1 MQLTCYRIEPS
12 HWLYRLMSVCALCLA
27 FCLPISISVY
37 SIGLRLLVVFAFF
50 ILNFKD
56 YCRQVFMNPLTGFIL
71 AFFCVLL
78 LGQTYSHNV
87 QYGWVD
93 LHRYSKL
100 ICLPLLMPLF
110 MNEKLRSKMID
121 AFVLGV
127 SVVVLLTYLK
137 VLHLYDFSPGALPGV
152 GFTNHID
159 TSFVVALACFF
170 VFRAIDWSQKQT
182 YWRIAVFVFLTFYLF
197 FINDGRMGYAV
208 FMGLACLYCLQTF
221 RLYYAAIALISC
233 LLFLLI
239 VYYFSLPVH
248 AVVNKGFQ
256 DFMQTWQGH
265 DNVGSIGVR
274 LTFWRNSIAL
284 FKEAPWFGY
293 GTGSYGHIYQAK
305 QFWINS
311 DVGDMRT
318 GDNDY
323 LFVLVQFG
331 LVGLI
336 IYLSLFVLMAY
347 MTQQLDKPL
356 RYFAQGNLLAIMI
369 AQVFNA
375 ALYCSM
381 IGTTF
386 VVFSAVLLAAYLDR
400 KGRSHADQFT

>member
-1 MQLTCYRIEPS
+1 MWLPLCKNPLWQFMVDLLMNLHRHCVIRKNCWLARCLVGPALNALVNLVTMIASIKLVVMRSLKRWKKFQEKCVQLTCYRIEPS

-137 VLHLYDFSPGALPGV
+137 VLHLYDYSPGALPGV

-221 RLYYAAIALISC
+221 RLYYAAIAVVIC
-233 LLFLLI
+233 LLFFFSM
-239 VYYFSLPVH
+239 YYFFFPVH

-256 DFMQTWQGH
+256 DFMQ
-265 DNVGSIGVR
+265 IGR
-274 LTFWRNSIAL
+274 AS
-284 FKEAPWFGY
+284 
-293 GTGSYGHIYQAK
+293 
-305 QFWINS
+305 
-311 DVGDMRT
+311 
-318 GDNDY
+318 
-323 LFVLVQFG
+323 
-331 LVGLI
+331 
-336 IYLSLFVLMAY
+336 
-347 MTQQLDKPL
+347 
-356 RYFAQGNLLAIMI
+356 
-369 AQVFNA
+369 
-375 ALYCSM
+375 
-381 IGTTF
+381 
-386 VVFSAVLLAAYLDR
+386 
-400 KGRSHADQFT
+400 